1 MKWIVHPDVRDETD
15 ALEFCREIAEE
26 FVTDR
31 LDWVRIDLGRGRYS
45 GAYGRCWYPTKNE
58 PRQGFRISIQVP
70 GPFPYRHLR
79 YVKPIYQLEEGIW
92 PPIPPGTQPAG
103 YCQVVKKGTIRR
115 WLRLTTEYEFETRA
129 IAIVHL
135 FGHEM
140 FHFLRRTKQ
149 VPGVNRENEADQFA
163 LSVEAAFRDGRSPA

>member
-15 ALEFCREIAEE
+15 ALEFCREFAEE

-31 LDWVRIDLGRGRYS
+31 LDWVRIDLGRGKYS

-79 YVKPIYQLEEGIW
+79 YVKPIYQLDDGIW
-92 PPIPPGTQPAG
+92 PPIPPGTAASRLLPSGEEGNYPEMVAAHDR
-103 YCQVVKKGTIRR
+103 VRIRDESDCHCPPF
-115 WLRLTTEYEFETRA
+115 WT
-129 IAIVHL
+129 
-135 FGHEM
+135 
-140 FHFLRRTKQ
+140 
-149 VPGVNRENEADQFA
+149 
-163 LSVEAAFRDGRSPA
+163 